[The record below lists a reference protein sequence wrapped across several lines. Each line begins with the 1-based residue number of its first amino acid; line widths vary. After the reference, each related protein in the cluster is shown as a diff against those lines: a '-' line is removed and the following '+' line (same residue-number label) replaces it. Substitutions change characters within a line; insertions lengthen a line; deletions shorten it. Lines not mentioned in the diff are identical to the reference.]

1 MKKQQRRIVSD
12 MLRAVMGV
20 CCAIQL
26 TVATAY
32 GGWLQTASGTY
43 DYLEATNWTD
53 NVIDNTFPATLTLA
67 GAQTATFGADHTAAS
82 GLVFGYGGNFALT
95 LRAAGGDRSLKLQG
109 DVLVDTTGGTTANV
123 TLGSANSNEKLNI
136 DLDGATRAFE
146 VSASRSLTLR
156 NVVST
161 GGLVKT
167 GAGTLSL
174 AGANTFEGGVSC
186 NGGIVSAAANS
197 NLGPATGAISFDGG
211 ALRLGAQDANTGF
224 SLADRPVTVN
234 IGGGKLYSYKN
245 SGSYTFGQ
253 TIAGAGELKTS
264 GGEGWGSPTFVFTA
278 SNDVASVRMQNGTH
292 NIDLRHPHA
301 AGVGVLALD
310 SGYAGRAIRLKNDD
324 SVTYAMAGITAPCNF
339 TIDVKQTTAAG
350 VDQTLA
356 IPAFT
361 MTPQDQK
368 DQLTVTGANGYRL
381 QINSVTLVSGWTDK
395 QLTLNPTTAPLTVGN
410 MNIQKGQIFLNG
422 THADNRVTGV
432 ISGDNGGGNVLGN
445 IIKESTSTW
454 TLEGANT
461 YYGRT
466 TVNAG
471 ALVVN
476 GGITSANGAMK
487 LLWDDDFLYIGMA
500 VQDDVFC
507 NPECDAAI
515 WRGDGLQFLVD
526 PCRDSEDKP
535 GKYDYCLGLGTKG
548 PQAWCGCTADA
559 ARAPTEEVSDFRM
572 KITPT
577 GHRGDVVYEI
587 AVPWNRLSPFAPAPG
602 ANLGLAM
609 IVNDDDGRIR
619 DSFIAWFGC
628 AHSKQMSMNGDL
640 ILLG

>member
-1 MKKQQRRIVSD
+1 M
-12 MLRAVMGV
+12 
-20 CCAIQL
+20 
-26 TVATAY
+26 
-32 GGWLQTASGTY
+32 
-43 DYLEATNWTD
+43 
-53 NVIDNTFPATLTLA
+53 
-67 GAQTATFGADHTAAS
+67 
-82 GLVFGYGGNFALT
+82 
-95 LRAAGGDRSLKLQG
+95 
-109 DVLVDTTGGTTANV
+109 
-123 TLGSANSNEKLNI
+123 
-136 DLDGATRAFE
+136 
-146 VSASRSLTLR
+146 
-156 NVVST
+156 
-161 GGLVKT
+161 
-167 GAGTLSL
+167 
-174 AGANTFEGGVSC
+174 
-186 NGGIVSAAANS
+186 
-197 NLGPATGAISFDGG
+197 
-211 ALRLGAQDANTGF
+211 
-224 SLADRPVTVN
+224 
-234 IGGGKLYSYKN
+234 
-245 SGSYTFGQ
+245 
-253 TIAGAGELKTS
+253 
-264 GGEGWGSPTFVFTA
+264 
-278 SNDVASVRMQNGTH
+278 
-292 NIDLRHPHA
+292 
-301 AGVGVLALD
+301 
-310 SGYAGRAIRLKNDD
+310 
-324 SVTYAMAGITAPCNF
+324 
-339 TIDVKQTTAAG
+339 
-350 VDQTLA
+350 
-356 IPAFT
+356 
-361 MTPQDQK
+361 
-368 DQLTVTGANGYRL
+368 TVTGANGYRL

-476 GGITSANGAMK
+476 GSITSANGAMK

>member
-1 MKKQQRRIVSD
+1 MINQQRRIVND
-12 MLRAVMGV
+12 MFRAVMGV

-26 TVATAY
+26 TVATAH

-156 NVVST
+156 NVVSN

-264 GGEGWGSPTFVFTA
+264 GGEGWGTPTFVFTA

-361 MTPQDQK
+361 MTP
-368 DQLTVTGANGYRL
+368 
-381 QINSVTLVSGWTDK
+381 
-395 QLTLNPTTAPLTVGN
+395 
-410 MNIQKGQIFLNG
+410 
-422 THADNRVTGV
+422 
-432 ISGDNGGGNVLGN
+432 
-445 IIKESTSTW
+445 
-454 TLEGANT
+454 
-461 YYGRT
+461 
-466 TVNAG
+466 
-471 ALVVN
+471 
-476 GGITSANGAMK
+476 
-487 LLWDDDFLYIGMA
+487 
-500 VQDDVFC
+500 
-507 NPECDAAI
+507 
-515 WRGDGLQFLVD
+515 
-526 PCRDSEDKP
+526 
-535 GKYDYCLGLGTKG
+535 
-548 PQAWCGCTADA
+548 
-559 ARAPTEEVSDFRM
+559 
-572 KITPT
+572 
-577 GHRGDVVYEI
+577 
-587 AVPWNRLSPFAPAPG
+587 
-602 ANLGLAM
+602 
-609 IVNDDDGRIR
+609 RIR
-619 DSFIAWFGC
+619 RTS
-628 AHSKQMSMNGDL
+628 
-640 ILLG
+640 